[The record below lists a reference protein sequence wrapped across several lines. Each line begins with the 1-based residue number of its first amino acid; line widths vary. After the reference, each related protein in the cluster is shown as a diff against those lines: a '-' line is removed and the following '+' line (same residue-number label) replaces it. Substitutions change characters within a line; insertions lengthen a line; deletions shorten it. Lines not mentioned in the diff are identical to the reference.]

1 MSYALSR
8 DTAQALRS
16 LSEVLADLD
25 EPQLASSF
33 RRLTARFEAAQT
45 AEDRRSVAGE
55 ALGYFRGMSSLN
67 DLVIMH
73 DGKPDVPANRRVDA
87 LRRRT
92 YELLLQEL

>member
-1 MSYALSR
+1 MSFASSG

-16 LSEVLADLD
+16 LSEVLADLN

-33 RRLTARFEAAQT
+33 RRLAARFESAQT
-45 AEDRRSVAGE
+45 AEEHRSVAGE
-55 ALGYFRGMSSLN
+55 ALGYFLGMSSLN

-73 DGKPDVPANRRVDA
+73 DGKLDVLANRRLDA

>member
-1 MSYALSR
+1 MRFASSR

-16 LSEVLADLD
+16 LSEVLVDLN

-33 RRLTARFEAAQT
+33 RRLAARFESAQT

-55 ALGYFRGMSSLN
+55 ALAYFRGMSSLN

-73 DGKPDVPANRRVDA
+73 DGKPDVSANRRLDA
-87 LRRRT
+87 IRRRT
-92 YELLLQEL
+92 YDLLLQEL